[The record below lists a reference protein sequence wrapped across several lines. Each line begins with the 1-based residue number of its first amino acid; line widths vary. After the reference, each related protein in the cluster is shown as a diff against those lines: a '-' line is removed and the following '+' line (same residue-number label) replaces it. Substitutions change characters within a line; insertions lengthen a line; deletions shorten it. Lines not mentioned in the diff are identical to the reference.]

1 MSESVNR
8 NLRYKENSE
17 TMTGNRN
24 LFIFYIPE
32 NNEIYR
38 KLLLNAT
45 GDTLQKP
52 DGTLLVTAYIVL

>member
-17 TMTGNRN
+17 TMMVNRN

-38 KLLLNAT
+38 KLLNAT
-45 GDTLQKP
+45 EDTLQKP